1 VGNNAAYSTFQ
12 HTIITLYDRNKLDLE
27 LLDTLAE
34 EYSGTDIDSG
44 GDTGLTAKDGKNL
57 EAICIHIVD
66 PEWVPVK
73 NEDTTVYDDPDHWE
87 WDERYWK
94 WEEICGRWGW

>member
-34 EYSGTDIDSG
+34 EYRDTDIDSG
-44 GDTGLTAKDGKNL
+44 GDTGLTAKDGRDL
-57 EAICIHIVD
+57 ESICILIVD

-73 NEDTTVYDDPDHWE
+73 NENETIYSDPDHWE